1 MERAGPRSGFRGG
14 VGPVGRAAAL
24 VVGVLLLHLGFVLSY
39 VGALHAPEPDRI
51 PLAVVA
57 PDAVRAEVVRR
68 LDALPGAPLDVVHRA
83 ADEAEARRAVERR
96 AVDGAL
102 LVDGTGTSDTLLVAS
117 GGGKALS
124 DALTS
129 VVARAD
135 EAEGRS
141 VRTVDVAPTAD
152 GDPRGLSSFYLIV
165 GWCVGGYLC
174 AMALALALGPRPVG
188 TRHALLRL
196 LVLAGYAVV
205 GGIGGAVI
213 VGPVLGALPGPVVAL
228 GALGALVVFATGA
241 LTFALQGL
249 LGLAGIGVA
258 LLLVVVLGNP
268 SAGGAFPSPLLPTF
282 WQAIGPALIP
292 GAGVWTARSIAYF
305 DGRSTATPVLVLA
318 IWAVAGAALTLLLA
332 RVRAPRTGR

>member
-1 MERAGPRSGFRGG
+1 MERAGPI
-14 VGPVGRAAAL
+14 GRTAAL
-24 VVGVLLLHLGFVLSY
+24 VLGVLLLHLAFVLSY

-57 PDAVRAEVVRR
+57 PDDARAEVVRR
-68 LDALPGAPLDVVHRA
+68 LDTLPGAPLDPLHRA

-102 LVDGTGTSDTLLVAS
+102 LVDGAGTTDTLLVAS
-117 GGGKALS
+117 GGGTALS
-124 DALTS
+124 EALTA
-129 VVARAD
+129 VVARAG

-141 VRTVDVAPTAD
+141 LRTVDVAPTAD
-152 GDPRGLSSFYLIV
+152 GDPRGVSSFYLVV

-174 AMALALALGPRPVG
+174 AAALGLTLGPRPEG
-188 TRHALLRL
+188 TRHALPRL

-205 GGIGGAVI
+205 GGVGGAVI
-213 VGPVLGALPGPVVAL
+213 AGPVLGALPGSVAAL

-241 LTFALQGL
+241 LMFALQGL
-249 LGLAGIGVA
+249 FGLAGIGLA

-268 SAGGAFPSPLLPTF
+268 SAGGAFPYPLLPAF

-332 RVRAPRTGR
+332 RLRAARPGRLRLP